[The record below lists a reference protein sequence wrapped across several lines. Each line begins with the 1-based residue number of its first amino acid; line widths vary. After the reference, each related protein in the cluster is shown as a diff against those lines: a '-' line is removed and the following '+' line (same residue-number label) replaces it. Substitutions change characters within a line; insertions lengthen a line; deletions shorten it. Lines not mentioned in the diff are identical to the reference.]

1 MATVPSPDSHLAG
14 ERRAM
19 LERLYRAF
27 NQHNI
32 DVALEHLAP
41 GVDWPNGMTGGRMQG
56 RDAVRQY
63 WQNQWKEFDPRVEP
77 MRIETDPSGKT
88 RVLVDQ
94 FVRSLDGKIL
104 SHKHLEHV
112 FEFDGSF
119 IRRMT
124 IVESAGDDDD
134 DDGE

>member
-1 MATVPSPDSHLAG
+1 MATAPTHDNHLAA

-19 LERLYRAF
+19 LERFYRAF
-27 NQHNI
+27 NERDI

-41 GVDWPNGMTGGRMQG
+41 GVDWANGMTGGFVHG

-63 WQNQWKEFDPRVEP
+63 WQDEWKEIDLRVEP
-77 MRIETDPSGKT
+77 MRIETEPSGKT
-88 RVLVDQ
+88 RVLVDR

-112 FEFDGSF
+112 YEFDGPF
-119 IRRMT
+119 ITRMT
-124 IVESAGDDDD
+124 IVDSARADDE
-134 DDGE
+134 GEE